1 MDLKN
6 TLEELYEIISFVRRI
21 TPKLKTALNEAFFW
35 SGKTD
40 GIGGELVA
48 LNISKSKKGI
58 TLEGLIK
65 RNSIDMPKW
74 EDKPK
79 IWEATSREYA
89 NQVSGEVRAVIG
101 DKLRKGNV
109 WENYE
114 LPALKQNPNVTKII
128 TIDPKTRKEKII
140 FKR

>member
-1 MDLKN
+1 M
-6 TLEELYEIISFVRRI
+6 
-21 TPKLKTALNEAFFW
+21 PKLKTAPNEAFFW
-35 SGKTD
+35 SGRTD
-40 GIGGELVA
+40 GIGGELIA
-48 LNISKSKKGI
+48 LDISKSKQGI
-58 TLEGLIK
+58 TLEGLVK
-65 RNSIDMPKW
+65 RNNIDMPKW

-101 DKLRKGNV
+101 NKLRKGNV

-128 TIDPKTRKEKII
+128 TIDPKTGKEKTI

>member
-58 TLEGLIK
+58 TLEGLIN
-65 RNSIDMPKW
+65 RN
-74 EDKPK
+74 
-79 IWEATSREYA
+79 A
-89 NQVSGEVRAVIG
+89 
-101 DKLRKGNV
+101 
-109 WENYE
+109 
-114 LPALKQNPNVTKII
+114 
-128 TIDPKTRKEKII
+128 
-140 FKR
+140 